1 MDSTSAS
8 LPPPLKRPASPSH
21 SVQVEKKANVGMAR
35 KSASKLGMFLT
46 QVPPNEVQVRL
57 SQSFVAGKAE
67 SPDDTATLI
76 GQPPNEEPF
85 ESPKRMARECISPS
99 SDVPHEG
106 ALDPEQLNLPSD
118 EFQVARPQ
126 PESLVQ
132 VHGIPSVDASGDNTI
147 GSVKAA
153 IVLCLDSIKRAC
165 ATYADDDLSNARQ
178 LLAALADAKAAMAV
192 RHIPQFLGAAVKS
205 FDKARLSMVA
215 DAEKAYNFVSIQHVE
230 QAMKIRAFRKTVL
243 PQVFPN
249 PPDNPKQVL
258 ADLFPDIVADTIDQM
273 FDACAND
280 LHSCF
285 EVLCGLSDY
294 STLDTSLSPK
304 ASYLRRQRGKLPST
318 GPEDDLKPDDDL
330 HAPLFEVKGY
340 QKPKKLDRSMVSS
353 KPVAASRGLDD
364 CQFFS
369 MPPPLDDGADTWPPL
384 TPGEATEAFAAFET
398 AQSHLLPSLSFRHVR
413 IFDILDEKRQETP
426 FYAQH
431 PARSRRVLIVGGGPV
446 GLRTA
451 IEVAL
456 LGGDAIVV
464 EKRSNFNRE
473 NILHLFPWVVHDLT
487 KLGAKV
493 FYRRTSFEAIDEDGD
508 GYVIR
513 TSPPLPDPCR
523 RVSALVGA
531 GGNRDTIGHL
541 VDIGRKSFS
550 PSPAV
555 GAVVIFPNRRTKA
568 EVTLC
573 QFSWAKQ
580 YNQDMF
586 AALKA
591 DLGVDVENVVYYR
604 DEVHYVVMTPK
615 KASLI
620 DAGVLETKEL
630 DSVNSDALQLYVRKV
645 LAFLQIP
652 APDDDQ
658 LDAQLFDFSQT
669 RRAEKAA
676 VVLHHHA
683 KNKLLVALVGDA
695 LLEPF
700 WPQGLGINRGFLSAL
715 DTAFAVARLDKADD
729 QTLLADHDKHYKA
742 CTGLRLRAN
751 IRSFNVDPASR
762 YKT

>member
-398 AQSHLLPSLSFRHVR
+398 AQ
-413 IFDILDEKRQETP
+413 
-426 FYAQH
+426 
-431 PARSRRVLIVGGGPV
+431 RVLIVGGGPV

-464 EKRSNFNRE
+464 EKRANFNRE

-541 VDIGRKSFS
+541 VNIGRKSFS

-555 GAVVIFPNRRTKA
+555 GAVVIFPNRRTK
-568 EVTLC
+568 
-573 QFSWAKQ
+573 
-580 YNQDMF
+580 YP
-586 AALKA
+586 
-591 DLGVDVENVVYYR
+591 R
-604 DEVHYVVMTPK
+604 
-615 KASLI
+615 
-620 DAGVLETKEL
+620 
-630 DSVNSDALQLYVRKV
+630 QLV
-645 LAFLQIP
+645 
-652 APDDDQ
+652 
-658 LDAQLFDFSQT
+658 
-669 RRAEKAA
+669 
-676 VVLHHHA
+676 
-683 KNKLLVALVGDA
+683 
-695 LLEPF
+695 
-700 WPQGLGINRGFLSAL
+700 
-715 DTAFAVARLDKADD
+715 
-729 QTLLADHDKHYKA
+729 
-742 CTGLRLRAN
+742 
-751 IRSFNVDPASR
+751 
-762 YKT
+762 